1 MTTIHELKEAI
12 LEMEKVAHEWEQ
24 QADEAWAQADAD
36 FCEKIAGMYRIAAA
50 CCWEKLESLE
60 AGDGWF
66 RPEKGEL
73 PSAGRSVIAIVSG
86 SPAKNITLNGSYQ
99 TATYYGEDSAGW
111 AVDEW
116 PEWEILQC
124 IAGSRHRKP
133 RRKSRR
139 KSRRSGIRSQP
150 GSRYDRPSV
159 RRPL

>member
-1 MTTIHELKEAI
+1 MTTINELKEVI
-12 LEMEKVAHEWEQ
+12 LEMEKAAHEYEQ
-24 QADEAWAQADAD
+24 EAREADTKTDEY

-50 CCWEKLESLE
+50 CCWEKLERLE

-111 AVDEW
+111 VVDEW
-116 PEWEILQC
+116 PWWENPTVHCWQPTPEAPEGVKKKIQE
-124 IAGSRHRKP
+124 IWDKIEAGE
-133 RRKSRR
+133 
-139 KSRRSGIRSQP
+139 Q
-150 GSRYDRPSV
+150 V
-159 RRPL
+159 